1 MATSVSGPVAGALIR
16 PVDSSPPAPVA
27 AGELDPV
34 RGSRTPERPPIEPPA
49 PEARP
54 PLQLPPPPPSGGG
67 QPAHVI
73 KRLSF
78 VFYGES
84 GRPCL
89 RIYDARSG
97 ELIKSIPP
105 YITAEDLAANRAPAV
120 RSIDIK
126 V

>member
-1 MATSVSGPVAGALIR
+1 
-16 PVDSSPPAPVA
+16 
-27 AGELDPV
+27 
-34 RGSRTPERPPIEPPA
+34 
-49 PEARP
+49 
-54 PLQLPPPPPSGGG
+54 
-67 QPAHVI
+67 VI

-97 ELIKSIPP
+97 ELIKEIPP
-105 YITAEDLAANRAPAV
+105 GVSPDELASQAAA

-126 V
+126 A